1 MNNEEVQE
9 QEHIVPGDT
18 LGTDLSDSEIHSEII
33 PISTPDDILI
43 TIHQVEKQQLER
55 LEVINDFIY
64 IFVVIVVCY
73 FCYKFIWGLLSYERF

>member
-33 PISTPDDILI
+33 PISTTDVIF
-43 TIHQVEKQQLER
+43 
-55 LEVINDFIY
+55 VINSFGVYYLMRDFD
-64 IFVVIVVCY
+64 
-73 FCYKFIWGLLSYERF
+73 